1 MSKIVYTVAFLA
13 NASLKSRV
21 WENHQHG
28 SVGAGIAMKL
38 YLINN
43 LKD

>member
-1 MSKIVYTVAFLA
+1 MSKTVYTVAALA

-21 WENHQHG
+21 WENHKHG
-28 SVGAGIAMKL
+28 SVGAGIAIKL

-43 LKD
+43 VKE